1 MRHLRLPSSII
12 SKRLI
17 SRVVISA
24 FVVIVVSSMVTGLI
38 TWTNEKQALER
49 RFREIQESYLGA
61 IRAALWVNDREHL
74 RLILMGISRLPG
86 IAYAR
91 VYSEDEMK
99 DGTDSR
105 ETDHDL
111 KMVIPIWHRYNN
123 QNYKIGELCLGGNP
137 NYIFKMVVKDALA
150 IALSQC
156 VMILIICI
164 VILIIINRSVIRRLL
179 TVTDYT
185 STLSTDS
192 LDNPLI
198 LDHKTKHP
206 DELTTLAETI
216 NRMREALHGAFK
228 QQKTLEDRL
237 KKHTENLE
245 TAVAERTASLHEK
258 NEQLTSEMEERKRI
272 EEERENLIRELKD
285 ALSEVKKLSG
295 LLPICANC
303 KKIRDDK
310 GYWNHVESYIK
321 AHSEAEFSHGICPEC
336 AKKLYP
342 ELSLYEDQE

>member
-1 MRHLRLPSSII
+1 MRHFRLPSSII

-17 SRVVISA
+17 SKVVISA
-24 FVVIVVSSMVTGLI
+24 FVVIVLSSMITGFI
-38 TWTNEKQALER
+38 TWTKENRALER
-49 RFREIQESYLGA
+49 RFKEIQESYLGA
-61 IRAALWVNDREHL
+61 IRSALWVNDREHL

-86 IAYAR
+86 IEYAR
-91 VYSEDEMK
+91 VYSEEEMK
-99 DGTDSR
+99 GNRDSR
-105 ETDHDL
+105 DTDHDL
-111 KMVIPIWHRYNN
+111 KMVIPIWQRYND
-123 QNYKIGELCLGGNP
+123 QDYKIGELSLKGNP
-137 NYIFKMVVKDALA
+137 NYIYKVVVKDTLS
-150 IALSQC
+150 IAFSQC
-156 VMILIICI
+156 VMIVIICM
-164 VILIIINRSVIRRLL
+164 VILMIINRSVIRRLL

-185 STLSTDS
+185 SSLSTDS

-198 LDHKTKHP
+198 LDQETKDP

-216 NRMREALHGAFK
+216 NRMREDLYRAFNR
-228 QQKTLEDRL
+228 QKTLEERL

-245 TAVAERTASLHEK
+245 TAVAERTASLNET
-258 NEQLTSEMEERKRI
+258 NEQLTSEIEERRRI

-310 GYWNHVESYIK
+310 GYWNRIEAYISD
-321 AHSEAEFSHGICPEC
+321 HSEAQFSHSICPEC

-342 ELSLYEDQE
+342 EFDIYEE